1 MVAKWLKRL
10 DEVKGEEKSQQDKEM
25 ESESPAQNQEKQKV
39 LANPSVVDLC
49 SDEEVEKSVVRFRDM
64 ETLDVES
71 VIPNSSLM
79 VLDDELGEITLQDYA
94 DHINGKLDEAS
105 LRKRNRRE
113 EDSPSHNAKKQ
124 RSIKEFLTPKKS
136 KQGQTSSFAFQRC
149 LKTYS
154 RRPKLENYTSGEAG
168 GQVLRELNVK
178 DGITS
183 NIVMVD
189 ESQEE
194 ARESLIIDNPKPKTP
209 TDWREPNQ
217 SDIMKEVSNSDD
229 LIEKETSPCD
239 PLASLDI
246 NVPSKSDPEV
256 PSEIY
261 GEANKNINILNESP
275 KNMPLLKDILSTDP
289 EAHKENN
296 PDMSITPEVPTQSPI
311 NAIRIRSDLVPYAEN
326 MIRVRTDLLQ
336 EQVDPSEP
344 FKALGT
350 AEKLR
355 LLPPGKQCNSL
366 QPKTTDMDDYNPTSV
381 TTSTNSPNFPDADAP
396 GITYTYQINRLPSPP
411 APATTSSNPATAP
424 YNASP
429 VSTQPSGLLPAPVFH
444 DENPRPLSVVTTSVI
459 NSRYPVDPRPANS
472 YWYTQPNHHPATSVV
487 PTPTSTTSIYQ
498 PTTSSSYQGQ
508 NPVPAVLSSGY
519 IPGPPDSRA
528 ANNNAPIGS
537 NPRTD
542 LTNIMRM
549 LADVSFF
556 AYCQNNREAYHLVN
570 QLRHSLQTGASNR
583 FQAPSEMFDH

>member
-209 TDWREPNQ
+209 TDWR
-217 SDIMKEVSNSDD
+217 
-229 LIEKETSPCD
+229 
-239 PLASLDI
+239 SLT
-246 NVPSKSDPEV
+246 K
-256 PSEIY
+256 
-261 GEANKNINILNESP
+261 
-275 KNMPLLKDILSTDP
+275 
-289 EAHKENN
+289 
-296 PDMSITPEVPTQSPI
+296 
-311 NAIRIRSDLVPYAEN
+311 
-326 MIRVRTDLLQ
+326 
-336 EQVDPSEP
+336 
-344 FKALGT
+344 
-350 AEKLR
+350 
-355 LLPPGKQCNSL
+355 
-366 QPKTTDMDDYNPTSV
+366 
-381 TTSTNSPNFPDADAP
+381 
-396 GITYTYQINRLPSPP
+396 
-411 APATTSSNPATAP
+411 
-424 YNASP
+424 
-429 VSTQPSGLLPAPVFH
+429 
-444 DENPRPLSVVTTSVI
+444 VI
-459 NSRYPVDPRPANS
+459 S
-472 YWYTQPNHHPATSVV
+472 
-487 PTPTSTTSIYQ
+487 
-498 PTTSSSYQGQ
+498 
-508 NPVPAVLSSGY
+508 
-519 IPGPPDSRA
+519 
-528 ANNNAPIGS
+528 
-537 NPRTD
+537 
-542 LTNIMRM
+542 
-549 LADVSFF
+549 
-556 AYCQNNREAYHLVN
+556 
-570 QLRHSLQTGASNR
+570 
-583 FQAPSEMFDH
+583 